1 MRRWHKRKIRSQACI
16 ASRRMTA
23 NVNLGKNG
31 STSLFVTTLLL
42 LLPLYPH
49 GGCWAQAPASGAPS
63 PISLI
68 EEVAR
73 VQIAMLNREGWYL
86 RYRTHR
92 VDDKNDVVRDVMET
106 PDGSVAR
113 LVLRDGHPLSR
124 DEDTAGRSR
133 LKGITKNS
141 LQKKRKQES
150 SGQSLATDLIGAMP
164 KAMVYSYAPGQP
176 QSSSGAHDEIVLDYK
191 PNPTFHPTSTP
202 QEGLTGLEG
211 RIWIDGRDHHLIRM
225 DGRIIR
231 NVNLA
236 WGLVARIYPG
246 GTIQMTQAKIGEGR
260 FAYESLTVDLTIRE
274 LLVRT
279 VHMKSMMRA
288 DNFQVLPRTLSSDE
302 AIRTLLDTPLP

>member
-1 MRRWHKRKIRSQACI
+1 MRCWHKRKIGSQACI
-16 ASRRMTA
+16 ASKRMTA
-23 NVNLGKNG
+23 NVDLYKKG
-31 STSLFVTTLLL
+31 STSLFVATLVLL
-42 LLPLYPH
+42 FLLYPH
-49 GGCWAQAPASGAPS
+49 EGCRAQTPASGAPTS
-63 PISLI
+63 VSLV

-73 VQIAMLNREGWYL
+73 VQIGMLSRDGWYL

-92 VDDKNDVVRDVMET
+92 VDDKNDVVRDVIET
-106 PDGSVAR
+106 PDGNVAR
-113 LVLRDGHPLSR
+113 LILRDGHSLSR
-124 DEDTAGRSR
+124 EEDTAERTR
-133 LKGITKNS
+133 LKGITKSS
-141 LQKKRKQES
+141 LQKKKKQES

-164 KAMVYSYAPGQP
+164 KAMLYSYAPGQP

-191 PNPTFHPTSTP
+191 PNPAFHPSSTP

-211 RIWIDGRDHHLIRM
+211 RMWIDGKDHHLIRM
-225 DGRIIR
+225 DGHVIR

-246 GTIQMTQAKIGEGR
+246 GTLQMTQTKIGEGR
-260 FAYESLTVDLTIRE
+260 FVYESLTVDLTIRE

-302 AIRTLLDTPLP
+302 